1 MIACIGE
8 RSYVKVTAG
17 TPAFCVVCD
26 DEEVVKWYMSI
37 GARLSGRKV
46 VRTTLR
52 KCSWLS
58 CLPVEAKVSPS
69 SGAPPRVTCAGS
81 PRPCSEGSGC

>member
-26 DEEVVKWYMSI
+26 DEEVVKWYMSTTS
-37 GARLSGRKV
+37 RESGRKV
-46 VRTTLR
+46 VRTTCRQVAAGGR
-52 KCSWLS
+52 KRG
-58 CLPVEAKVSPS
+58 VRGRQRGRA
-69 SGAPPRVTCAGS
+69 
-81 PRPCSEGSGC
+81 